1 MRELRR
7 YVMFARFQRNRSG
20 AAAVE
25 FALVGPLLI
34 LLVCGILSYGGV
46 MWTAHTVQQLAN
58 DGARAA
64 IAGLDD
70 AERLTLARS
79 AVEDGI
85 EGLGPF
91 EERRAGVTAERDGQ
105 TFTVR
110 VVYDASGSPFWALH
124 GLLPMP
130 SPQVARDAAIRVG
143 GL

>member
-1 MRELRR
+1 MRELRTKLG
-7 YVMFARFQRNRSG
+7 VGRFRRDRRG

-70 AERLTLARS
+70 AERLTLARA
-79 AVEDGI
+79 AVEDSI
-85 EGLGPF
+85 EGMGPF
-91 EERRAGVTAERDGQ
+91 ERRRTGVAAERDGQ

-130 SPQVARDAAIRVG
+130 SSRVTRDAAIRVG